1 MPIPTRNFALAPL
14 ACALLL
20 SLGALP
26 SAALADDPAKVDQR
40 LEHFTLEAGP
50 LADTLLAIS
59 RQTSTPISF
68 DQASLEGLDSVAIQG
83 ELSRDQAIDRA
94 LHNTGLRASRT
105 ASGAIVITQGAPKRP
120 PWCPPKP
127 RRCRRLM
134 ALIRRWPRW

>member
-94 LHNTGLRASRT
+94 LLNTGLRASRT
-105 ASGAIVITQGAPKRP
+105 ASGAIVITQGGRQNV
-120 PWCPPKP
+120 
-127 RRCRRLM
+127 RRGARQNR
-134 ALIRRWPRW
+134 AGASGSWR